1 MNQKSVSRCDCTPV
15 VGTRFG
21 GESGRPPSIT
31 IIEAVAAAENIAPTE
46 LDPLGEEIDLKAID
60 RLFREQGETSTSPKL
75 LRCSVAGWNVFVRGD
90 GAIRVCDPN
99 RITEPE
105 SAFEKAICD

>member
-1 MNQKSVSRCDCTPV
+1 MDQKSVSRCDCTPV

-31 IIEAVAAAENIAPTE
+31 IIEAVAAAENVAPTE
-46 LDPLGEEIDLKAID
+46 LDPPGEEIDLKGID
-60 RLFREQGETSTSPKL
+60 QLFTEQSETATSPKL

-90 GAIRVCDPN
+90 GAIRVCDPS
-99 RITEPE
+99 RITESEP
-105 SAFEKAICD
+105 AFEKVICD